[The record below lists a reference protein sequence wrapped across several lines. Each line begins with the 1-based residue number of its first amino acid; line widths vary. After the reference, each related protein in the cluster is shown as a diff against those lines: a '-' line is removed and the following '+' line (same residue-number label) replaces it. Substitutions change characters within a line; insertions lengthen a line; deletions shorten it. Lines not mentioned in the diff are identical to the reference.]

1 MSPFRPAKKATP
13 EQALQQLKHFC
24 GFRERCHE
32 EVREKLRSLGI
43 WRSDQEEILA
53 KLIEGDYL
61 NEERFARLFAGGK
74 FRVNKWG
81 RNRIRYAL
89 KQKKVSDYCI
99 HKGLEEIE
107 EAEYL
112 KVLDRLASAKYKSL
126 SDPEALRRKKTQE
139 YLMGRGF
146 ESDLIRSAL
155 DSASRGDE

>member
-1 MSPFRPAKKATP
+1 M
-13 EQALQQLKHFC
+13 
-24 GFRERCHE
+24 
-32 EVREKLRSLGI
+32 RSLGI